1 MDKLGKKY
9 NYSLIYCNANGVNS
23 FLIHND
29 LIKDKN
35 LQFKNFGDIAK
46 IYKPAKY
53 GSGPNGG
60 HKQDLYNR
68 QYISF
73 EEAIDNHNDNDDY
86 DYDYLYHIC
95 YARY

>member
-1 MDKLGKKY
+1 LDKLGKKY

-35 LQFKNFGDIAK
+35 LQFKNFGDISK

-60 HKQDLYNR
+60 HRQDLYNR
-68 QYISF
+68 QFISF
-73 EEAIDNHNDNDDY
+73 EEAINV
-86 DYDYLYHIC
+86 
-95 YARY
+95 